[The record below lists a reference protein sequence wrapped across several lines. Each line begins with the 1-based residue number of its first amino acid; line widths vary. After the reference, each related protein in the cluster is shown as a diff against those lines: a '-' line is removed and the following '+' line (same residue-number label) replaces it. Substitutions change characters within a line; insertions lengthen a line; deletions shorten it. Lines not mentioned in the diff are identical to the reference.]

1 MASKKLVA
9 AVVCVVVLLHSP
21 AARAVDYGVFID
33 IETEEDLLDLKN
45 SGEIT
50 DRAFETLK
58 ELLDDGVNLNTA
70 NRAILYTLPNVTYK
84 EVDAILAYRREAGRI
99 ADPADLVKAGAIS
112 AQKIGAIAPF
122 ILIKKQDV
130 KLFATKG
137 RFKYGISYMVGDQTV
152 PSMFLSARISTFRH
166 MTLGLTLVLTRDW
179 LDKPVWDPTREAMAS
194 NPPKIQLHAPK
205 LYLQYKTPK
214 WEVIGGTFRI
224 GFGQRLTFDNTGYYS
239 PNGIRIDD
247 SLYTNQN
254 ASRTCR
260 ESAGELADSPCGG
273 DNRYLYHSPDFKW
286 TNRLRGAAFGIKKIK
301 VGKRHWMQ
309 MYGFFSHQTHNIYQY
324 EIYNRMRCDDPR
336 NDDLPECAAP
346 SVFRIRD
353 DRLVP
358 TSRFS
363 FYTLPAM
370 YNEML
375 GGGNITYFL
384 SRRVY
389 FGITGYGSDVK
400 WLVDG
405 ADLDFQEWNKM
416 PYGGPFGAIGVN
428 AAWGRGLADVFL
440 EVAHTFDSMPEADNE
455 TKRIGGFGAIL
466 RSVFTIDKHE
476 IEIAARFYDKAFAN
490 PHGRPIASPDEFDG
504 NRHRDELGLRVKYN
518 TKIQDVQLRTLLDW
532 WTAPSD
538 WKRTDASGDKIAS
551 HKLRARARVDYEVT
565 TWFRPGVW
573 GEFQDKG
580 LEDSSRDNCYSIT
593 NEEDLEGE
601 PIPCQGEKYDLGLQ
615 LRFMPLKKLSLT
627 AYGMVRFVDDDNSRF
642 ENSSG
647 EALPKFRKDFSA
659 WFLVMYKP
667 IKDLRL
673 RARVRYRFEDIEHND
688 YLEQSIWTY
697 LEASWWYKRTFRI
710 KGRVEVLHYLDR
722 RSSSLIRS
730 PNPEFWARLELEYRF

>member
-1 MASKKLVA
+1 MCVLV
-9 AVVCVVVLLHSP
+9 LGHSP
-21 AARAVDYGVFID
+21 VARATDYGVFID

-50 DRAFETLK
+50 ESSFETLK

-70 NRAILYTLPNVTYK
+70 DRATLYTLPNVTYK

-112 AQKIGAIAPF
+112 ARKIGAIAPF
-122 ILIKKQDV
+122 ILVKKQDV
-130 KLFATKG
+130 KLYATKG
-137 RFKYGISYMVGDQTV
+137 RFKYGLSYVVGDKTV
-152 PSMFLSARISTFRH
+152 PSMYLSARISTFRH
-166 MTLGLTLVLTRDW
+166 MTAGLTLVLTRDW
-179 LDKPVWDPTREAMAS
+179 LDKPVWDPNREALAS
-194 NPPKIQLHAPK
+194 NPPKIQVHVPK
-205 LYLQYKTPK
+205 FYLQYKTPK
-214 WEVIGGTFRI
+214 WEVMAGTFRI

-247 SLYTNQN
+247 SLYTNQD

-260 ESAGELADSPCGG
+260 ESTGELTDSPCSGSS
-273 DNRYLYHSPDFKW
+273 RYLYHSPDFKW

-301 VGKRHWMQ
+301 VGKKHWMQ
-309 MYGFFSHQTHNIYQY
+309 AYGFFSHQTHNIYQY

-353 DRLVP
+353 DRLAP

-363 FYTLPAM
+363 FYTLPEM

-375 GGGNITYFL
+375 GGGNLTYFV
-384 SRRVY
+384 SRRIF
-389 FGITGYGSDVK
+389 FGVTGYGSDVK
-400 WLVDG
+400 WLIDG

-428 AAWGRGLADVFL
+428 AGWGKGIADVFL
-440 EVAHTFDSMPEADNE
+440 EMAHTFDSMPEADDE

-466 RSVFTIDKHE
+466 RSVFTIKKHE
-476 IEIAARFYDKAFAN
+476 IEVAARYYDKAFAN

-518 TKIQDVQLRTLLDW
+518 TKIKDVQLRTLLDW
-532 WTAPSD
+532 WTAPTD
-538 WKRTDASGDKIAS
+538 WNRVDIAGDKIAS
-551 HKLRARARVDYEVT
+551 HKLRARARADYEVT
-565 TWFRPGVW
+565 TWFRPGLW

-580 LEDSSRDNCYSIT
+580 LEDTSRGNCYSIT
-593 NEEDLEGE
+593 DEEDLEGE
-601 PIPCQGEKYDLGLQ
+601 PISCHGEKYDLGLQ
-615 LRFMPLKKLSLT
+615 LKFMPLKNLSLT
-627 AYGMVRFVDDDNSRF
+627 TYGMLRFVDDNTTRF
-642 ENSSG
+642 EDASG
-647 EALPKFRKDFSA
+647 EPLNKFRKDFSA
-659 WFLVMYKP
+659 WLLVMYKP

-673 RARVRYRFEDIEHND
+673 RARVRFRYEDVEHRD
-688 YLEQSIWTY
+688 YLEQSIWAY

-710 KGRVEVLHYLDR
+710 KGRVELLHYLDR
-722 RSSSLIRS
+722 RDSSLDRS
-730 PNPEFWARLELEYRF
+730 PNPEVWARLELEYRF